1 MRIMRKLFTL
11 AIFFMLLSVT
21 GMSQTSTLPN
31 GNLNDWHFE
40 VHQSP
45 GGGYWVPDGDFFKT
59 INILDTIATPSG
71 ITCFRSDTVHSGTH
85 AARLVTREIAIL
97 QILIPGVVGTLALDM
112 ANITAHVGTPYTF
125 PAKAASFQ
133 GWYRSAPV
141 LGDSAGAAVL
151 LSKWNTTTLKR
162 DTLGFKLLVFKGNVS
177 NYTFFDTPIPY
188 TGPNIMPD
196 SITMLLLASAGY
208 NGNNFFAC
216 KGRVGSQAW
225 FDDVTLTDVNGF
237 KHNLMPE
244 VSVKLFPNPAS
255 SKLIVELEKP
265 IKNGKFMIYT
275 LDGKE
280 VYTASLPQV
289 RNDVSVSALIAGT
302 YYYKVSDGKSIL
314 NSGSFIVT
322 K

>member
-1 MRIMRKLFTL
+1 MKKLYTL
-11 AIFFMLLSVT
+11 VLFLMLLSVA
-21 GMSQTSTLPN
+21 GRSQTSTLPN
-31 GNLNDWHFE
+31 GNLDNWHFE
-40 VHQSP
+40 THQSP
-45 GGGYWVPDGDFFKT
+45 GGGYWVPDGGFFKT
-59 INILDTIATPSG
+59 INILDTIQTPSG
-71 ITCFRSDTVHSGTH
+71 ITCFRSDTVHTGTH

-97 QILIPGVVGTLALDM
+97 QILIPGVVGTLELDM
-112 ANITAHVGTPYTF
+112 ANITAKVGTPYTF

-133 GWYRSAPV
+133 GWYRSTPV

-151 LSKWNTTTLKR
+151 LSKWNTTTHKR
-162 DTLGFKLLVFKGNVS
+162 DTLGFKLLTFKGLVS

-188 TGPNIMPD
+188 TGPNVMPD

-225 FDDVTLTDVNGF
+225 FDDITLTDVNGF
-237 KHNLMPE
+237 KHHLMPD

-265 IKNGKFMIYT
+265 IKNGQFLIYS

-280 VYTASLPQV
+280 VNTAPLSQV
-289 RNDVSVSALIAGT
+289 RNEVLVTSLIPGT

-314 NSGSFIVT
+314 NTGSFIIS